1 MADEV
6 IRITNVAM
14 LLKIETTEGVDAA
27 PSAADAFP
35 FEKDGYTY
43 NHPFISEESNE
54 ATGDM
59 VAGAPLIV
67 GQPARVSI
75 RVRLKGA
82 NAAYTASV
90 KPPHHALLAIS
101 GLRPLFTAAVA
112 SAALTAG
119 STTSATLP
127 NGFSSTTRAYL
138 GMPLIL
144 SGAQAGAM
152 PLITEYT
159 SARVAT
165 FADEFGAALDATS
178 SAALPA
184 NYTYSGTS
192 PNDAADRTTDN
203 PSGTLY
209 IYEDGTLHKFFGCR
223 AMLDDLTAN
232 SSKPGFATFQLMGI
246 YGGKGDAAI
255 PDGISLPAH
264 SAPTLVKGL
273 TGISDAFS
281 VNRRKLPI
289 STFSYKMAVDLESPE
304 DPNTPQGYGAGV
316 IGGRVPS
323 ITCDPLSTLVAT
335 RDTLAQME
343 AGSQFPGAIRF
354 KGAAGNRLA
363 ITLPKLQM
371 SENQPGTRQ
380 KLRSDQ
386 LGYRALNSGRDAQDR
401 ATDVII
407 CFY

>member
-1 MADEV
+1 MSDEV

-27 PSAADAFP
+27 PGAVDAFP

-43 NHPFISEESNE
+43 NLPFVSEESNE

-59 VAGAPLIV
+59 IAGAPLIV

-82 NAAYTASV
+82 NAAYTSSV
-90 KPPHHALLAIS
+90 KPPHHALLAIA
-101 GLRPLFTAAVA
+101 GLRPLFTAAVVA
-112 SAALTAG
+112 GALTAG
-119 STTSATLP
+119 TTTSATLA
-127 NGFSSTTRAYL
+127 NTFSATTRAYL

-144 SGAQAGAM
+144 SGAEAGAV

-159 SARVAT
+159 SGRVAT
-165 FADEFGAALDATS
+165 LADEFSAELDETT
-178 SAALPA
+178 SAAIPA
-184 NYTYSGTS
+184 NYTYAGTS
-192 PNDAADRTTDN
+192 PNDGADRITDN

-209 IYEDGTLHKFFGCR
+209 LYEDGTLHKFFACR
-223 AMLDDLTAN
+223 AMLDELTAN
-232 SSKPGFATFQLMGI
+232 SSKPGFATFQLVGI
-246 YGGKGDAAI
+246 YGGKFDASI

-273 TGISDAFS
+273 AGVSDAFS

-289 STFSYKMAVDLESPE
+289 STFSYKMAADLDSPE

-335 RDTLAQME
+335 RDTLGQME
-343 AGSQFPGAIRF
+343 AGSQYPGAVRF
-354 KGAAGNRLA
+354 KGAASNRMS
-363 ITLPKLQM
+363 ITFPKLQM